1 MRRTVAPDIGATGS
15 TSYASVASRR
25 HPIPTLADTSRHFP
39 TPSSRIPTCR
49 SLHDM
54 ADAGKRPSSSRYAR
68 QIILPEI
75 GPVGQARL
83 RDSSVLVVGAGGLG
97 SPVIT
102 YLAAAGIGT
111 VGVVDDDVVDASNL
125 HRQPLHGTADIGRP
139 KVRSAQD
146 AVSRLTPDVRLVAHQ
161 ERLTPDSAR
170 RLIAAYDLVVDG
182 SDNFP
187 TRYAAGQACADLG
200 RPHVWGAAL
209 GFQAQVSVWWPP
221 QGPCYRCVFPDAP
234 TPGAVPS
241 CAEAGVVGALVG
253 AVGSIQAM
261 EAVKILLG
269 IGDPLVGRV
278 LVHDA
283 LAGTWGEVSVRRDPG
298 CPACSGMPPA
308 PSARPPEVCP
318 TAPLTLSVAHLREG
332 LEGSLVVDVR
342 PPDEWAGLPGPAT
355 RGVELGLL
363 RSGEGLD
370 ESLLGPRHGRV
381 VFVCRG
387 GVRSAEAAYLARSA
401 GWTHAM
407 SLEGGAL
414 AWEGQT

>member
-1 MRRTVAPDIGATGS
+1 MSAPPQSPNSVGNLDPESA
-15 TSYASVASRR
+15 VAS
-25 HPIPTLADTSRHFP
+25 PD
-39 TPSSRIPTCR
+39 
-49 SLHDM
+49 
-54 ADAGKRPSSSRYAR
+54 RYAR
-68 QIILPEI
+68 QELLAQI
-75 GPVGQARL
+75 GSAGQRRL
-83 RDSSVLVVGAGGLG
+83 AEAKVLVVGAGGLG
-97 SPVIT
+97 SPALL
-102 YLAAAGIGT
+102 YLAAAGVGT
-111 VGVVDDDVVDASNL
+111 LGVVDDDIVDLTNL
-125 HRQPLHGTADIGRP
+125 HRQVLHGEDSIGHPKTA
-139 KVRSAQD
+139 SAQLSI
-146 AVSRLTPDVRLVAHQ
+146 ARLNSQVRVVRHDTRITRASAPGIVAG
-161 ERLTPDSAR
+161 
-170 RLIAAYDLVVDG
+170 YDLVVDG

-200 RPHVWGAAL
+200 LPHVWGAAL